1 MRNPMELTGRTVI
14 VTGTGQGI
22 GRAISELVLDLGG
35 NLVMVERNPQT
46 FADVSAALGGD
57 RTLAVQGDVSD
68 EVFGAD
74 GNAVLLISSE
84 GTEAWPR
91 QSKTAVAR
99 ALAARIAD
107 HFKDPA

>member
-1 MRNPMELTGRTVI
+1 MRGTHVPGGFHRRPDRPALVVGFAAETSDLEANARAKLSRKGCDWI
-14 VTGTGQGI
+14 V
-22 GRAISELVLDLGG
+22 A
-35 NLVMVERNPQT
+35 N
-46 FADVSAALGGD
+46 
-57 RTLAVQGDVSD
+57 DVSD